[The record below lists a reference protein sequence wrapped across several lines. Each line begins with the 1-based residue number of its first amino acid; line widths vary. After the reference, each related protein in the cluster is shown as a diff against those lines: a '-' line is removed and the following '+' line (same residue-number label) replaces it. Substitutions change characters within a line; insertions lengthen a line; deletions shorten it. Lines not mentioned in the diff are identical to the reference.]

1 MSELGGGSTPA
12 GPERRQ
18 VPEIE
23 DFLSRAVDRQVAQQ
37 RALADALTELRRAV
51 DALATREEVPD
62 ETQVA
67 LSNALGDLRDAVH
80 ELTSHA
86 RQPVDVSGL
95 EKVIRD
101 VSEGEMSFMVRE
113 LKDLKGSGPGGD
125 SVETTE
131 RLRDLS
137 QDVDTVRE
145 SVGGVAA
152 DIDGIA
158 QALIDL
164 NSGLRG
170 WADGVDSNIA
180 SLRDAVDRV
189 HEVTVESQEL
199 LAPDG
204 EDGEGRSERV
214 GVAAMGERI
223 QGIETGIADAAELS
237 SYLTEQVESLDRL
250 LNRIGDLPMK
260 LEGVVAQALRRTL
273 ATRAKL
279 DKEAERA
286 IDDVLGSVDQQL
298 QQFNASLQRVSTNDD
313 RLEKI
318 EAGQSDLRS
327 QIEDLQKGFAGRFEG
342 LAQAIDRSAK
352 GLTPRALESINK
364 PVRRTSKSVSSK
376 TSARPKP
383 KAKGKPKPNKP
394 VPELRPVRKGRDT
407 SRKRKPSRRR
417 ISPPIIELDDESL
430 E

>member
-1 MSELGGGSTPA
+1 MTELGGGSTPA

-37 RALADALTELRRAV
+37 RALADALTELRQAV
-51 DALATREEVPD
+51 DALAVRESVPD
-62 ETQVA
+62 ETHVA
-67 LSNALGDLRDAVH
+67 LSSALGDLRDAVH
-80 ELTSHA
+80 ELTSRA
-86 RQPVDVSGL
+86 REPVDVSGL
-95 EKVIRD
+95 ERVIRETSVD
-101 VSEGEMSFMVRE
+101 TSGLERVIRETSEGEMSFMVRE
-113 LKDLKGSGPGGD
+113 LKDLKESGPGGD
-125 SVETTE
+125 SAETTG

-137 QDVDTVRE
+137 QDVDTVRDA
-145 SVGGVAA
+145 VGGVAT

-189 HEVTVESQEL
+189 HEVTIESQEL
-199 LAPDG
+199 LAPD
-204 EDGEGRSERV
+204 EDGESERRV
-214 GVAAMGERI
+214 GVAAIGERI
-223 QGIETGIADAAELS
+223 QGIEERIADTAELS

-250 LNRIGDLPMK
+250 LTRIGDLPMK

-298 QQFNASLQRVSTNDD
+298 EQFNASLQRVSTNDD

-318 EAGQSDLRS
+318 ESGQSELRA
-327 QIEDLQKGFAGRFEG
+327 QFEDLQKAFAGKFEA
-342 LAQAIDRSAK
+342 LAQALDRSAK
-352 GLTPRALESINK
+352 GLTPRALDSINK
-364 PVRRTSKSVSSK
+364 PRRASKSVSSK
-376 TSARPKP
+376 GGGPKP
-383 KAKGKPKPNKP
+383 KAKTKPKPM
-394 VPELRPVRKGRDT
+394 PELKPA
-407 SRKRKPSRRR
+407 RKRKPSRRR

>member
-1 MSELGGGSTPA
+1 MTELPGGSTPA

-37 RALADALTELRRAV
+37 RALADALTELRQAV
-51 DALATREEVPD
+51 DALGTREEVPD
-62 ETQVA
+62 ETHVA
-67 LSNALGDLRDAVH
+67 LASALGDLRDAVH
-80 ELTSHA
+80 DLTSHT

-95 EKVIRD
+95 ERVIRD

-113 LKDLKGSGPGGD
+113 LKDLKGSGSSGD
-125 SVETTE
+125 TTETTE

-137 QDVDTVRE
+137 QDVDTVRD
-145 SVGGVAA
+145 SVGGVAT
-152 DIDGIA
+152 DVDGIA

-189 HEVTVESQEL
+189 HEVTIESQEL
-199 LAPDG
+199 LAPD
-204 EDGEGRSERV
+204 EDGDSERRV
-214 GVAAMGERI
+214 GVAAIGERI
-223 QGIETGIADAAELS
+223 QGIEERIADTAELS
-237 SYLTEQVESLDRL
+237 SYLTEQVESLDKL
-250 LNRIGDLPMK
+250 LTRIGDLPMK

-298 QQFNASLQRVSTNDD
+298 EQFNASLQRVSNNDE

-318 EAGQSDLRS
+318 ESGQSDLRS
-327 QIEDLQKGFAGRFEG
+327 QLEDLQKGFAGRFEA
-342 LAQAIDRSAK
+342 LAQAIDRSSK
-352 GLTPRALESINK
+352 GLTPRALDSIKK
-364 PVRRTSKSVSSK
+364 PVRRAAKSVK
-376 TSARPKP
+376 PKP
-383 KAKGKPKPNKP
+383 KAKGKAKM
-394 VPELRPVRKGRDT
+394 PELKPVRKSRET

>member
-1 MSELGGGSTPA
+1 MTEHAGGSTPA

-18 VPEIE
+18 APEIE

-37 RALADALTELRRAV
+37 RALADALSELRQAV
-51 DALATREEVPD
+51 DALATRDSVPD
-62 ETQVA
+62 ETHVA
-67 LSNALGDLRDAVH
+67 LASALGDLRDAVH

-101 VSEGEMSFMVRE
+101 ISEGEMSFMVRE
-113 LKDLKGSGPGGD
+113 LKDLKESSSGGD
-125 SVETTE
+125 SIETTE
-131 RLRDLS
+131 RLRDLNH
-137 QDVDTVRE
+137 DVDTVRDA
-145 SVGGVAA
+145 VGGVAA

-189 HEVTVESQEL
+189 HEVAIESQEL

-223 QGIETGIADAAELS
+223 QGIEDRVADTAELS
-237 SYLTEQVESLDRL
+237 SYLTEQVESLDKL
-250 LNRIGDLPMK
+250 LTRIGDLPMK

-298 QQFNASLQRVSTNDD
+298 EQFNASLQRVSTNDD

-318 EAGQSDLRS
+318 EAGQSELRS
-327 QIEDLQKGFAGRFEG
+327 QFEDLQKAFAGKFEA
-342 LAQAIDRSAK
+342 LAQALDRSAK
-352 GLTPRALESINK
+352 GLTPRALDSLNK
-364 PVRRTSKSVSSK
+364 PVRRRTSKSASSK
-376 TSARPKP
+376 TAGPKR
-383 KAKGKPKPNKP
+383 KAKAKPSELKP
-394 VPELRPVRKGRDT
+394 VPK
-407 SRKRKPSRRR
+407 SRGTAKRKPSRRR